1 MIDITLIGP
10 FRTDRVVTVKPAHA
24 GMNIM
29 AMLKLFEFIVI
40 EGLVNTIRGDQ
51 DGTSFDGFS

>member
-1 MIDITLIGP
+1 MTI
-10 FRTDRVVTVKPAHA
+10 KPPYA

-29 AMLKLFEFIVI
+29 TMLKLFEFIVI
-40 EGLVNTIRGDQ
+40 EGLVNAIGSDQ